1 MKFAGIIAEYDPFHN
16 GHAWQL
22 AQAKALG
29 AQHVAVA
36 MSCGLTQRGA
46 LPLLPEAVRVQAALQ
61 CGADL
66 IFALPA
72 PCACA
77 GAEAFARAGVR
88 ILAAAG
94 CDALVFG
101 AETPDAAL
109 LMEAA
114 RVLNSEAYRTELKR
128 QLAAGARS
136 FAAAR
141 QAAVEALCPG
151 TALAAL
157 LDKPN
162 NNLAVEYCKAILEQ
176 EAPMTPVP
184 LPRVG
189 AGHGQALAESGHAQ
203 FASASA
209 LRALWAEQG
218 ADALTPYVPEK
229 ALKLY
234 KKAEIDGMYT
244 DYVAAGRCEL
254 ALLRAACARP
264 EPFCR
269 SAGRFRGV
277 GPPVGKRRAQLH
289 RPAPAA
295 GRADHCALPPGADAP
310 PCHGCG
316 TGLCG
321 GDRACPAALSAFAG
335 GKAESTCAA
344 EACIPA
350 AEPLAGKAGKR
361 KRCLRPYGGGT
372 GSSQRFWRTVP
383 PGARADGGSISSKN
397 YLFDELTK
405 NNRKKFMQKH
415 LCPDGL
421 WCMIKAM
428 QCWIQQIRTE
438 SENRTQ

>member
-229 ALKLY
+229 ALELY

-244 DYVAAGRCEL
+244 DYAAAGRCEL

-264 EPFCR
+264 EPF
-269 SAGRFRGV
+269 AAVRGV
-277 GPPVGKRRAQLH
+277 SEGLDHRLENAVRSCTGLPQLLDALTTVRYP
-289 RPAPAA
+289 RP
-295 GRADHCALPPGADAP
+295 DAP
-310 PCHGCG
+310 SCHGCG

-335 GKAESTCAA
+335 GKAESTSAA

-361 KRCLRPYGGGT
+361 KRCLRPHGGGT

-383 PGARADGGSISSKN
+383 PGARADGQSISSKN

-405 NNRKKFMQKH
+405 NNRRNFMQKH

-421 WCMIKAM
+421 WCMIRAM
-428 QCWIQQIRTE
+428 QCWIQQMRMK
-438 SENRTQ
+438 SENRMQ

>member
-109 LMEAA
+109 LMDVA

-141 QAAVEALCPG
+141 
-151 TALAAL
+151 
-157 LDKPN
+157 
-162 NNLAVEYCKAILEQ
+162 
-176 EAPMTPVP
+176 
-184 LPRVG
+184 
-189 AGHGQALAESGHAQ
+189 
-203 FASASA
+203 
-209 LRALWAEQG
+209 
-218 ADALTPYVPEK
+218 
-229 ALKLY
+229 
-234 KKAEIDGMYT
+234 
-244 DYVAAGRCEL
+244 
-254 ALLRAACARP
+254 RAAATPRSSRWRTSTSTSPATSTPSARRTT
-264 EPFCR
+264 C
-269 SAGRFRGV
+269 S
-277 GPPVGKRRAQLH
+277 
-289 RPAPAA
+289 
-295 GRADHCALPPGADAP
+295 P
-310 PCHGCG
+310 PCS
-316 TGLCG
+316 TTTSS
-321 GDRACPAALSAFAG
+321 RATP
-335 GKAESTCAA
+335 
-344 EACIPA
+344 
-350 AEPLAGKAGKR
+350 
-361 KRCLRPYGGGT
+361 
-372 GSSQRFWRTVP
+372 
-383 PGARADGGSISSKN
+383 
-397 YLFDELTK
+397 
-405 NNRKKFMQKH
+405 
-415 LCPDGL
+415 
-421 WCMIKAM
+421 
-428 QCWIQQIRTE
+428 
-438 SENRTQ
+438 